1 VEVPNEKKLK
11 NLISR
16 YNIYIILG
24 AGAAASYFLYY
35 PNNKKKKTICK

>member
-35 PNNKKKKTICK
+35 PNNKKKPICK